1 MYTSFD
7 NTSLVKIV
15 TLLKSHK
22 SEYLS
27 GQDLSD
33 SLNLSRAAVWKHIKK
48 LQSLGYK
55 IDSKPKSGYK
65 LIKKT
70 DLLLPWEICDGL
82 ETKFLGKRIYYFDVL
97 DSTQNFAIELAS
109 KKIEDGTLVISEKQT
124 HGRGRLD
131 RNWVSPSGGIWLSLI
146 LHPKFE
152 ISVSTLF
159 PLITSLALAIA
170 IEKTLK
176 IKPKLKWPNDLTI
189 NDKKVAGILVDASIE
204 SGMID
209 YLILGVGINF
219 KINPLEIEKMIKHT
233 ANYYGVTSLL
243 KKNENTNPI
252 KLVQRFLLELEK
264 LYQISLKKDLK
275 YIIKEWTIRSSTIG
289 KPISIKLPDEK
300 VIGRAL
306 RIDND
311 GALVISNKGKTR
323 RIIVGDIS

>member
-65 LIKKT
+65 LIKTT
-70 DLLLPWEICDGL
+70 DLLLPWEIWDGL

-131 RNWVSPSGGIWLSLI
+131 RSWVSPSGGIWLSLI

-209 YLILGVGINF
+209 YLVLGVGINF
-219 KINPLEIEKMIKHT
+219 KINPLEIEKMIKQT
-233 ANYYGVTSLL
+233 ENYYGVTSLL

-275 YIIKEWTIRSSTIG
+275 YIIKEWTKRSSTIG

-300 VIGRAL
+300 VSGRAL
-306 RIDND
+306 RIDDD
-311 GALVISNKGKTR
+311 GALVISNKDKTR
-323 RIIVGDIS
+323 RIIVGDIG

>member
-1 MYTSFD
+1 VYTSFD

-33 SLNLSRAAVWKHIKK
+33 SLKISRAAVWKHIKK

-65 LIKKT
+65 LIKIT
-70 DLLLPWEICDGL
+70 DLLLPWEISDGL
-82 ETKFLGKRIYYFDVL
+82 ETKFLGKRIYYFDTL

-109 KKIEDGTLVISEKQT
+109 KKIESGTLVISETQA

-131 RNWVSPSGGIWLSLI
+131 RKWVSPSGGIWLSLI
-146 LHPKFE
+146 LYPEFE

-159 PLITSLALAIA
+159 PLITSLALAMT
-170 IEKTLK
+170 IEKVLK
-176 IKPKLKWPNDLTI
+176 IKPKLKWPNDVTV
-189 NDKKVAGILVDASIE
+189 NDKKVAGILVDASVE
-204 SGMID
+204 SGQIN
-209 YLILGVGINF
+209 YLVLGIGINF
-219 KINPLEIEKMIKHT
+219 KINPTEIEKMIKHT
-233 ANYYGVTSLL
+233 ANYYGVTTLL
-243 KKNENTNPI
+243 KKNENMNPI

-264 LYQISLKKDLK
+264 LYQISLKKEPVFFMR
-275 YIIKEWTIRSSTIG
+275 EWTKRSSTIG
-289 KPISIKLPDEK
+289 KSIAITLPNETLRGK
-300 VIGRAL
+300 AL
-306 RIDND
+306 RIDDD

-323 RIIVGDIS
+323 RVLVGDVS